1 MISKSLLAHHS
12 FIPAAVST
20 VDDDEDDE
28 DDEEVKE
35 VEEVE
40 EDEED
45 EGRGCG
51 VVPPMTSSGV
61 VGAKRLGDVLMPP
74 LMPPPMLKGTM
85 AWLGNKGE
93 MVDIQMS
100 YTLSKVK
107 QC

>member
-1 MISKSLLAHHS
+1 MSK
-12 FIPAAVST
+12 
-20 VDDDEDDE
+20 
-28 DDEEVKE
+28 VKSINNIGQNE
-35 VEEVE
+35 LKFLTSVEEDE

-85 AWLGNKGE
+85 AWLGNNGE